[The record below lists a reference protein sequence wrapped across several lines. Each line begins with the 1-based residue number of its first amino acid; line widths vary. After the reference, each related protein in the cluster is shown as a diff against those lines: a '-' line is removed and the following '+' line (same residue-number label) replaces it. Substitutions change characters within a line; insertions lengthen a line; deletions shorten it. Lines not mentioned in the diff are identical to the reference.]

1 MSMATHGDL
10 GSFPSDLGA
19 DQRRAE
25 RLLSELAKELLR
37 VAVDEHTRALH
48 LRALALKHA
57 VMGWPDAQPPQS
69 IRHAVIGEVLSMQD
83 EALAWRRLGGVD
95 RPG

>member
-1 MSMATHGDL
+1 MSMAAHGDL

-37 VAVDEHTRALH
+37 VPVDEHTRVLH
-48 LRALALKHA
+48 LRALALKRA

-69 IRHAVIGEVLSMQD
+69 IRHAVVREVLSMQD
-83 EALAWRRLGGVD
+83 EALVWRRSGGVD
-95 RPG
+95 PTG